1 MENNYKDIDYAAEYE
16 AEGTT
21 HTQPTSTKLETEAET
36 ELFGSFNSMNETADE
51 ESNNI
56 KSLLAV
62 IFVAICI
69 AVGSAFYKY
78 MTHH

>member
-1 MENNYKDIDYAAEYE
+1 MENDNKNIDSETE
-16 AEGTT
+16 ST
-21 HTQPTSTKLETEAET
+21 PTKLETETETET

-69 AVGSAFYKY
+69 AIGSAFYKY
-78 MTHH
+78 MTRH